1 MATVNGNIL
10 ATGTVGGA
18 VSQAKS
24 VIVKELTFNSRFEFP
39 SIGKKDM
46 LYIATD
52 ENKLYFFNEDSLT
65 YYCIGSDYNEI
76 EVIQGIL

>member
-1 MATVNGNIL
+1 MAVNSNIL
-10 ATGTVGGA
+10 VKGTVSGA
-18 VSQAKS
+18 VSKAKS

-76 EVIQGIL
+76 KTIKCGLD